1 MGIGSTTGG
10 SLLAYSIYA
19 ASSETMAAGTAM
31 TAGSIVG
38 MAFGVGFV
46 LIGIGVVVYK
56 TTWSVEKRI

>member
-1 MGIGSTTGG
+1 
-10 SLLAYSIYA
+10 
-19 ASSETMAAGTAM
+19 MAAGTAM